1 MISEKN
7 QLEIRKF
14 LKRLGIKSQAELEQ
28 FIRDNPDQKK
38 LELNVSI
45 QLNNQEIVK
54 IDDKI
59 DLE

>member
-38 LELNVSI
+38 LDLNVSI

-54 IDDKI
+54 IVDKI

>member
-28 FIRDNPDQKK
+28 FIRNNPDQKK
-38 LELNVSI
+38 LDLNVSI

-54 IDDKI
+54 IVDKI